1 LNLFILSVVSA
12 LTLGLEI
19 LLTRVFSVVL
29 FASHSFLAISLAL
42 LGTGAGAV
50 LAYFAKPLSDEKLRR
65 RLIPLL
71 ALLSAALVISLWGL
85 LQIDFVPQQIE
96 NPATYA
102 QQENLSFR
110 ERVLELGK
118 NPDLFETWKLY
129 CAIPLAFMPF
139 LLAGYV
145 QALIFRTAPAKFG
158 LLYGFDLVGA
168 TIGSLSLPFLLYPL
182 GLRGTVLAMAIIAT
196 LPLAYALV
204 RRQVALL
211 ATVGCAAP
219 IAIMIIL
226 WGTGSFHIRFA
237 AGFQEKDLI
246 REHWSP
252 MSRVAL
258 LNHRGQEMYTIDN
271 GSRTFYAPKTE
282 ETFRRYL
289 PSLYTIGMQMKQ
301 GGDLLVIAS
310 GGGQELSMASFFGMN
325 RIDAVEIAAPI
336 VTDILQNRKDDPG
349 NPYLLPNVNYFIAD
363 GRSVIMRSD
372 QMYDMIEMLDVNF
385 ATLAGQIS
393 HAWSPNF
400 VSTQEAFSEYMAH
413 LKEDGI
419 LCYSTISW
427 IRAPYTGDK
436 GRRLAS
442 LVAGMKL
449 AGIAHPEDQI
459 AIFSRSTSTGYRT
472 MFMAKRTPFTRE
484 DMDTICR
491 IASSRKDKIAILFP
505 DMEPIGRRVPESQG
519 LQARRDYIQGVMDLC
534 RNTSPLQGVTASLGT
549 PNTRGV
555 PITDDRPYTVGSGL
569 MTSTNV
575 FEALIGR
582 LYRPL
587 LIVMA
592 ALVAMFLALPFIVR
606 RPTCGEKVKIDAR
619 LVLIL
624 SLTGVGFMFLE
635 MVGIYKYQLYLHH
648 PTIAM
653 IVVLSSIILGAGLGS
668 LHSGSIPPEKRQSR
682 LTMYSIGV
690 VLTGIVL
697 FLIAPTMLHR
707 HLLGLP
713 MPALLPL
720 VFCAFAGLGFLLGHI
735 VPLSID
741 RYANKQPAL
750 LAWCWAIT
758 VTGSVVGTVLASI
771 LVRDYGVFLLAN
783 LGIISY
789 LFVAIISIK
798 NWKSDCPKPGAFSA
812 C

>member
-1 LNLFILSVVSA
+1 LNFFILAVVSA

-96 NPATYA
+96 NTATYA
-102 QQENLSFR
+102 QQDNLSFR

-168 TIGSLSLPFLLYPL
+168 TIGSLSLPFLLSPL

-271 GSRTFYAPKTE
+271 GSRTFYAPKTA

-385 ATLAGQIS
+385 ATVAGQIS

-419 LCYSTISW
+419 LCYSTISLT
-427 IRAPYTGDK
+427 RAPYTGDK

-459 AIFSRSTSTGYRT
+459 AIFSRSTPTGYRT
-472 MFMAKRTPFTRE
+472 MFMAKRTPFTRD
-484 DMDTICR
+484 DMDTVCR

-505 DMEPIGRRVPESQG
+505 DMESMGRQVPESQG
-519 LQARRDYIQGVMDLC
+519 LQTRRDYIQGVIDVC
-534 RNTSPLQGVTASLGT
+534 RNTSPLQGVTATLGT

-569 MTSTNV
+569 TTNTNV

-587 LIVMA
+587 LILMA
-592 ALVAMFLALPFIVR
+592 VLVAIFLALPFIVR
-606 RPTCGEKVKIDAR
+606 RPAGGEKVKINAR
-619 LVLIL
+619 LALIL

-653 IVVLSSIILGAGLGS
+653 IVVLSSIILGSGLGS
-668 LHSGSIPPEKRQSR
+668 LHSSSTPQEKRQSR
-682 LTMYSIGV
+682 LTMYSTGV

-697 FLIAPTMLHR
+697 FLITPTMLHR

-713 MPALLPL
+713 MSALLPL

-735 VPLSID
+735 VPLGID

-771 LVRDYGVFLLAN
+771 LARDYGVFLLAI

-789 LFVAIISIK
+789 LFVAIISLT
-798 NWKSDCPKPGAFSA
+798 NWKSGGPEPGAFLP